1 VVIEVVVLDVD
12 DTLYLERDYVRSG
25 FAAVGRYAEERLGIE
40 GVAELAW
47 SEFEAGRRGDIF
59 DRVLRGIGVEPTRPI
74 VASLV
79 EMYREH
85 RPVITLLPD
94 AAALLRAVLD
104 KCMRLAVITDGP
116 VASQRA
122 KVDVLGLRRLAS
134 PIVVTGE
141 LGPHAGKPSPVA
153 FERVEQELAVRG
165 SQLVYL
171 ADNPRKDFVA
181 PAARGWRTVRVRRPG
196 GLHERLPSGDDV
208 NAELTSLD
216 GELGAVLGEA
226 E

>member
-1 VVIEVVVLDVD
+1 MVIEVVVLDVD

-25 FAAVGRYAEERLGIE
+25 FAAVGRYAEVCLGVE

-59 DRVLRGIGVEPTRPI
+59 DRVLREVGVHPTRPI
-74 VASLV
+74 VASFV
-79 EMYREH
+79 ETYREH
-85 RPVITLLPD
+85 LPAITLLPD
-94 AAALLRAVLD
+94 AAALLGAVLA
-104 KCMRLAVITDGP
+104 KGLRLAVITDGP

-122 KVDVLGLRRLAS
+122 KVDALGLRDLAS

-153 FERVEQELAVRG
+153 FEHVERAIAVAG

-181 PAARGWRTVRVRRPG
+181 PATLGWRTVRVRRPE
-196 GLHERLPSGDDV
+196 GLHEHLPSGSDV
-208 NAELTSLD
+208 DVELTSLD
-216 GELGAVLGEA
+216 GALAAVLGVTP
-226 E
+226 